1 MTVTDSSVPPSESPE
16 TASKDAPPPAAFGSS
31 RRWTGDVDTRWGD
44 LLLLVCFLV
53 AGLVDSA
60 AFNMYGCFVSMQTGN
75 TIFVG
80 LGVSGQPENLPG
92 KAWSRCFL
100 AIICFAV
107 GALFFSSFHRFFGPQ
122 KRWVLAAS
130 FLLQALITGIVAVLA
145 TTGAVHNT
153 PQGRTN
159 VHRDGYIIET
169 VEDAFPWSDYA
180 PITLLAFQ
188 SAGQIVASRV
198 LKYNSMPT
206 VVLTSLYCDLMSDAR
221 LFTAPINDNA
231 DRIRRSAGAVL
242 LFAGAVGGGFLSKSW
257 VGFAGALWIAA
268 FLKTCIG
275 VAWCLWN
282 PKVTRI

>member
-1 MTVTDSSVPPSESPE
+1 MADSSVPPSESPE
-16 TASKDAPPPAAFGSS
+16 ATAKEQARAIGSS
-31 RRWTGDVDTRWGD
+31 QRWTGDVDTRWGD

-92 KAWSRCFL
+92 KAWSRCLL
-100 AIICFAV
+100 AIVCFAI
-107 GALFFSSFHRFFGPQ
+107 GALFFSSFHRHFGPQ

-130 FLLQALITGIVAVLA
+130 FLLQALITGIVAILA

-153 PQGRTN
+153 PTGRTTI
-159 VHRDGYIIET
+159 HRDGLIIET

-206 VVLTSLYCDLMSDAR
+206 VVLTSLYCDLMSDAK
-221 LFTAPINDNA
+221 LFTAPLAENA
-231 DRIRRSAGAVL
+231 DRSRRSVGAVL
-242 LFAGAVGGGFLSKSW
+242 LLAGAIGGGFLSKSW
-257 VGFAGALWIAA
+257 VGFAGALWIAT
-268 FLKTCIG
+268 FLKTCIA
-275 VAWCLWN
+275 VAWCMWR
-282 PKVTRI
+282 PKATNV